1 MAGVSGRV
9 GEGSLTT
16 QGQREAFLAIA
27 ERRRWDL
34 AFLVLA
40 WVHLGAFA
48 ACWVL
53 TVFRNYHD
61 SAGYLGIWVGE
72 LLAMAVVF
80 RVCGGKRPPELVPGA
95 LERFVR
101 RVWIAYFL
109 LAFNLGSLNTLR
121 GHALFEFFPA
131 MASLGSFAFIVLTLV
146 LHRDFFVAVVILFC
160 SGLLMAAQLTHAYLI
175 FALAWWL
182 VLTGIG
188 WRLRTLTRSSRS
200 ALASRRSEA
209 IRHAETP

>member
-1 MAGVSGRV
+1 MVGDSGAV
-9 GEGSLTT
+9 GDWRLTT
-16 QGQREAFLAIA
+16 SDQRMAFLVTAG
-27 ERRRWDL
+27 RRRWDV
-34 AFLVLA
+34 AFLVQA

-48 ACWVL
+48 ACWFL
-53 TVFRNYHD
+53 TVRNYHD

-131 MASLGSFAFIVLTLV
+131 MASLGSFAFIVLMLV

-188 WRLRTLTRSSRS
+188 WRLRTLTRSSPS
-200 ALASRRSEA
+200 ALASSRSET